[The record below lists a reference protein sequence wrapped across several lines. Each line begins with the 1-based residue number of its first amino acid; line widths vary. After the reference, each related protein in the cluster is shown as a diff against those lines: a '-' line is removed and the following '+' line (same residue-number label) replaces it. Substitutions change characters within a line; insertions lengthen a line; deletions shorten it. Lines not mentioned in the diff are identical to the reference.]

1 VADGGVD
8 ATRARSPPGLRSME
22 ATATPTPT
30 PPSESDEK
38 KIKNDAILG
47 NPYIF
52 NLMFFF
58 PVKVNTN
65 TVWGGAFT

>member
-1 VADGGVD
+1 
-8 ATRARSPPGLRSME
+8 ME

-38 KIKNDAILG
+38 KIKNDAIFILG

>member
-1 VADGGVD
+1 
-8 ATRARSPPGLRSME
+8 ME

-47 NPYIF
+47 NPYILIF

>member
-1 VADGGVD
+1 
-8 ATRARSPPGLRSME
+8 ME